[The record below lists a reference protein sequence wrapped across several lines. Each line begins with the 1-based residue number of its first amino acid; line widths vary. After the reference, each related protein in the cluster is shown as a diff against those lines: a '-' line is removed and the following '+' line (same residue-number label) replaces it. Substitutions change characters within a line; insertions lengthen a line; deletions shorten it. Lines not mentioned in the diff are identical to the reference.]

1 MSAHLPS
8 AVDVLVVGGG
18 PAGLSEA
25 TWLGRYQRLTL
36 VVDAGQQRN
45 LPADHAHGLLG
56 RDPITA
62 RELLADAHVGLQQ
75 YPQVSIHRGTV
86 AALRR
91 DEDGVFRAVINGAG
105 IDGAATGRTEVTAQ
119 RVVLATGVRD
129 HFPEITGFH
138 DHYGAGVFHCLA
150 CDGLVAQNQRVIV
163 LGAGDHVPAYAA
175 ELLDWASSVCIINA
189 PGEAFTEGQQAVLAE
204 HGIDVVE
211 GVPDALIGDPGALTG
226 VQLTNGKMVE
236 GSAVFFS
243 YAHHPTNDLARQLGC
258 ELDAE
263 GQIVVNSL
271 YLTSVDGV
279 YAAGDIT
286 VGLQLIPIAIGTGT
300 TAGIACA
307 TSLRGHHTHPA
318 ASNPA
323 PPTGRFSAT

>member
-1 MSAHLPS
+1 MSAQLPS

-18 PAGLSEA
+18 PAGLSAA

-62 RELLADAHVGLQQ
+62 RQLLADAHADLRQ
-75 YPQVSIHRGTV
+75 YPTVSIHRGSV
-86 AALRR
+86 SVLRR
-91 DEDGVFRAVINGAG
+91 EEDGLFHAVVDGTG
-105 IDGAATGRTEVTAQ
+105 ITAQ

-129 HFPEITGFH
+129 SFPEITGFR
-138 DHYGAGVFHCLA
+138 DHYGTDVFHCLA
-150 CDGLVAQNQRVIV
+150 CDGLTTQNQRVIV
-163 LGAGDHVPAYAA
+163 LGAGAHVPAYAA
-175 ELLDWASSVCIINA
+175 ELLDWADSVSIINT
-189 PGEAFTEGQQAVLAE
+189 PDVPFTEEQRAVLSG
-204 HGIDVVE
+204 HGIEVME
-211 GVPDALIGDPGALTG
+211 GMPESLIGEPGALTG
-226 VQLTNGKMVE
+226 VQLASGEVINGSK
-236 GSAVFFS
+236 VFFS
-243 YAHHPTNDLARQLGC
+243 YAHHPSNELATQLGC
-258 ELDAE
+258 EVDGE

-271 YLTSVDGV
+271 FLTSVDGV

-323 PPTGRFSAT
+323 PPTRRFGAP